1 MARCAAPLA
10 VDPLQLG
17 RARIVSKGEGDT
29 RDDDRGSERQTGGA
43 NHGEQRMLV
52 ASRTAEM
59 WVAFVSVVDRRGR
72 LVEQKSEARHA
83 LSINRRRAPRAARAA
98 SPRNFIAPRRAPI
111 IELRL
116 RPPPSWHNTDSTNH
130 TWSLSTLTA
139 RTPHQHVT
147 HTPLIT
153 YSTLLTILSF
163 LLPSS
168 PPSFQRPAQLSLFS
182 H

>member
-1 MARCAAPLA
+1 MTRCAAPLA

-17 RARIVSKGEGDT
+17 RARVVSKGEGDT

-83 LSINRRRAPRAARAA
+83 LSINVKSSPRALYTVSAAR
-98 SPRNFIAPRRAPI
+98 RTYRAVGSTMI
-111 IELRL
+111 LDKIEI
-116 RPPPSWHNTDSTNH
+116 PPAWHNTDSTNH
-130 TWSLSTLTA
+130 TLG
-139 RTPHQHVT
+139 RRQPHA
-147 HTPLIT
+147 
-153 YSTLLTILSF
+153 LLTSM
-163 LLPSS
+163 
-168 PPSFQRPAQLSLFS
+168 
-182 H
+182 

>member
-52 ASRTAEM
+52 ASRSAEM

-83 LSINRRRAPRAARAA
+83 LSIKSSPRAAR
-98 SPRNFIAPRRAPI
+98 
-111 IELRL
+111 
-116 RPPPSWHNTDSTNH
+116 
-130 TWSLSTLTA
+130 
-139 RTPHQHVT
+139 
-147 HTPLIT
+147 
-153 YSTLLTILSF
+153 
-163 LLPSS
+163 
-168 PPSFQRPAQLSLFS
+168 
-182 H
+182 